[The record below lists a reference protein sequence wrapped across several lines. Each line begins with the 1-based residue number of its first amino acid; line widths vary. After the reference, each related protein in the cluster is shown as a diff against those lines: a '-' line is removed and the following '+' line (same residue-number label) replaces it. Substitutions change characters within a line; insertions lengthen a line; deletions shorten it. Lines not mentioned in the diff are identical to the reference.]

1 MTVKELRDLLAQY
14 PDDEMVF
21 RLGYSELHAPALV
34 RRWVTTIDRYE
45 NETQWGLTT
54 RVEEGARMALVIE

>member
-1 MTVKELRDLLAQY
+1 MTVKELRDLLTQY

-21 RLGYSELHAPALV
+21 RLGCSELHAPALV

-45 NETQWGLTT
+45 NDTQWLLTS
-54 RVEEGARMALVIE
+54 RVEERARTALVIE